1 MNKIEIGK
9 LAQKL
14 VKECDKQERI
24 VATAESCTGG
34 MLSSYITSI
43 SGSSNIFDRGFITYS
58 NEAKIKIINV
68 KKKTIDQFGAVSK
81 ETAIEMA
88 EGTIKNS
95 LASLAI
101 SITGV
106 AGPGGGTSVNPVG
119 TVYIASIIDDKKDVR
134 KFNFPDQGRDFIRQA
149 SVYEALK
156 LLLHALKS

>member
-34 MLSSYITSI
+34 MLSSYITSV

-58 NEAKIKIINV
+58 NDAKINMINV

-81 ETAIEMA
+81 ETALEMA
-88 EGTIKNS
+88 EPPT
-95 LASLAI
+95 ASE
-101 SITGV
+101 
-106 AGPGGGTSVNPVG
+106 
-119 TVYIASIIDDKKDVR
+119 
-134 KFNFPDQGRDFIRQA
+134 RDP
-149 SVYEALK
+149 
-156 LLLHALKS
+156 